1 MERMTYVK
9 TIPMS
14 KPARRFPVNE
24 IPEVEVCIPG
34 RGATGMIRIGSI
46 IEQVQQIINHPD
58 RNRLMAELFKDYKRD
73 NR

>member
-1 MERMTYVK
+1 MERMTHIN

-24 IPEVEVCIPG
+24 IPEVEIHIPG
-34 RGATGMIRIGSI
+34 RGATGMVRVASI

-58 RNRLMAELFKDYKRD
+58 RNRLMSELFKDYKRD